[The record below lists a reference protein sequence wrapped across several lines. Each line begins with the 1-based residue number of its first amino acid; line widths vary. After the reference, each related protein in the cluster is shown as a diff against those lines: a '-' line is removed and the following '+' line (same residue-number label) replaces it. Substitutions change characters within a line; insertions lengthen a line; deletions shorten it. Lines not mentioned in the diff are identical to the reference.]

1 MSAQVFSAADVEPLI
16 RKGISSEKID
26 EYAAAFT
33 LFAVQDATGAYR
45 ITLDSLRNKLCGDF
59 AQTFTDEDLKY
70 MLRQFNPKGTEVD
83 FETFASSLHDK
94 LNDARFNEAFG
105 DAFDIFDTA
114 KTGELTKADLM
125 AGMNKLG
132 ENLTEQE
139 ADEMLKI
146 AKKKDDFV
154 RSMTQSLAVS
164 NGGGSSGGG
173 GTTNAATP
181 AATTTTTATPGPG
194 TPGPG
199 PGPGRPTGP
208 GGPGPGT
215 PGPGR
220 PTGPGGP
227 GPGPGPGRPTGP
239 GGPGPGGPPR
249 PPGGPGGP
257 GGPPRPP
264 GGPGSPGVPRPP
276 RPGG

>member
-16 RKGISSEKID
+16 KKGITSEKID

-33 LFAVQDATGAYR
+33 LFATQDATGAYR

-59 AQTFTDEDLKY
+59 SQTFTDEDLKY

-83 FETFASSLHDK
+83 FETFASSLHEK

-154 RSMTQSLAVS
+154 RSMTQSLAV
-164 NGGGSSGGG
+164 NNNGGGGSSGGG
-173 GTTNAATP
+173 TSNAAP
-181 AATTTTTATPGPG
+181 ATTTATA
-194 TPGPG
+194 TPTPG

-215 PGPGR
+215 PGPGPGPGR
-220 PTGPGGP
+220 PTGGPGGP
-227 GPGPGPGRPTGP
+227 GPGPVPGRPGGGP
-239 GGPGPGGPPR
+239 GGPGGPPR